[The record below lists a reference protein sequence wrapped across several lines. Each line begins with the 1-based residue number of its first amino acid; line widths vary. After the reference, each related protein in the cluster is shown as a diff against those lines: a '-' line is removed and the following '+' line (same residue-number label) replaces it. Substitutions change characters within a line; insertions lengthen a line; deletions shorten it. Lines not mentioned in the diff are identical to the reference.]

1 LASVYYYHYY
11 KIMALGRCLRRRLVL
26 SIGCVF
32 GGAFLL
38 LSYFN
43 SGSSELDIAQL
54 VQPSFIQPGKHF
66 IDNVDRKIDWEDYV
80 QRASDLARHGPG
92 EQGEAFYLPNVSSVD
107 HKKGIL
113 YKSNGFNALV
123 SDYLALNRSI
133 RDFRPKQC
141 IGKSYLAKLE
151 KVSVVIP
158 FYNEHWTTLLR
169 TVHSVVNRSPVEL
182 LQEVILAD
190 DFSDKPFLKQPL
202 EAYVRDTWPG
212 LVRIVR
218 ARKREGL
225 IRARLLGSK
234 AAISSVLV
242 FLDSHS
248 ECGYNWLPPL
258 LEPIALNYRTVTCPF
273 VDVIDHSTF
282 LYRPQDQ
289 GARGSFDWELYYKRL
304 PLLPEDAAY
313 PDRPFNSPV
322 MAGGYFAISTKWF
335 WELGGYDEGLDIWG
349 GEQYELSFKIWQCG
363 GTLIDV
369 PCSHVGHIYREFS
382 PFANPGA
389 GDFVGRNYKRVA
401 EVWMDEYKEYVYM
414 RRPHYRKLD
423 PGDISKQKEIRKRLG
438 CKPFKWF
445 MQMIA
450 FDQSVRYPP
459 VEMVDVREGEIRSI
473 QSGVCVTVEYAVEHG
488 VVGLADC
495 KKGHGD
501 AAVGEQF
508 FIYTTRKE
516 IKFRNRRLCFDV
528 PENKMK
534 APVIL
539 YRCHD
544 MQGNQAW
551 RYNSKTM
558 QIVHP
563 VTNMCLDADF
573 SRREVFMQSCNLN
586 LLSQRWSFGAIVES

>member
-1 LASVYYYHYY
+1 
-11 KIMALGRCLRRRLVL
+11 L
-26 SIGCVF
+26 S
-32 GGAFLL
+32 
-38 LSYFN
+38 
-43 SGSSELDIAQL
+43 
-54 VQPSFIQPGKHF
+54 
-66 IDNVDRKIDWEDYV
+66 
-80 QRASDLARHGPG
+80 
-92 EQGEAFYLPNVSSVD
+92 
-107 HKKGIL
+107 
-113 YKSNGFNALV
+113 
-123 SDYLALNRSI
+123 
-133 RDFRPKQC
+133 
-141 IGKSYLAKLE
+141 
-151 KVSVVIP
+151 
-158 FYNEHWTTLLR
+158 
-169 TVHSVVNRSPVEL
+169 
-182 LQEVILAD
+182 
-190 DFSDKPFLKQPL
+190 FSMMK
-202 EAYVRDTWPG
+202 
-212 LVRIVR
+212 
-218 ARKREGL
+218 
-225 IRARLLGSK
+225 
-234 AAISSVLV
+234 VLV

-258 LEPIALNYRTVTCPF
+258 LEPVALNYRTVTCPF

-282 LYRPQDQ
+282 LYRLQDH

-304 PLLPEDAAY
+304 PLLPEDAAH
-313 PDRPFNSPV
+313 PDLPFNSPV

-382 PFANPGA
+382 PFVNPGA

-401 EVWMDEYKEYVYM
+401 EVWMDEYKEYV
-414 RRPHYRKLD
+414 
-423 PGDISKQKEIRKRLG
+423 
-438 CKPFKWF
+438 
-445 MQMIA
+445 IA

-459 VEMVDVREGEIRSI
+459 VEVVDVREGEIRSI
-473 QSGVCVTVEYAVEHG
+473 QSGLCVTVQFVVEHS

-495 KKGHGD
+495 SKGHDD

-508 FIYTTRKE
+508 FKYTTRKE
-516 IKFRNRRLCFDV
+516 IKFKNRRLCFDV
-528 PENKMK
+528 PENRLK

-539 YRCHD
+539 YSCHD

-586 LLSQRWSFGAIVES
+586 LLSQRWSFGAIVDS